1 MGRNRFVQPTITRL
15 DLTDGDWIE
24 IKTELNAGERRH
36 AFGRL
41 VKEMRAGENAM
52 LDPEQVG
59 LTRLAEYI
67 VAWSFVDASGQAVPV
82 SEAAINALDVD
93 SFGELVAA
101 IDKHEAAHEAK
112 RSAEKKDSATSM
124 ASAAT

>member
-15 DLTDGDWIE
+15 DLTDGDWID
-24 IKTELNAGERRH
+24 IKTELTAGERRH

-41 VKEMRAGENAM
+41 VTEMRAGESAR

-67 VAWSFVDASGQAVPV
+67 TAWSFTDVNGKPVPV
-82 SEAAINALDVD
+82 SESAINALDVD
-93 SFGELVAA
+93 SFGELVEA
-101 IDKHEAAHEAK
+101 IDKHEAAQEVK
-112 RSAEKKDSATSM
+112 RAAEKKDRATSKV
-124 ASAAT
+124 SAAT